1 MSVPTQAISAMAS
14 KYAAAATPGR
24 PISPSLTPAAA
35 ALARRFAE
43 PRPKP
48 TPTATAKLFRRA
60 FGEFADA
67 YYAAGLTFQAACEVH
82 RRAGRQIRHPLTQ
95 CCGTSGLGAAAAR
108 LAGQARG

>member
-48 TPTATAKLFRRA
+48 TPTATASC
-60 FGEFADA
+60 FAA
-67 YYAAGLTFQAACEVH
+67 PSENSPMPTTPPA
-82 RRAGRQIRHPLTQ
+82 
-95 CCGTSGLGAAAAR
+95 
-108 LAGQARG
+108 